1 MIKEDVFENDH
12 LWRAMFKMTIPTIF
26 SSLFIVIYN
35 LVDVFW
41 IGQTGDAN
49 QISALVLAMPVFM
62 FMMALGNMLGVG
74 GSSYIARLLG
84 KKDFQTIKKTSAFC
98 FYFSLV
104 LGLLT
109 NICMVWGMPY
119 LLKML
124 GTSSATSGFT
134 EAYLTVVAYGCY
146 ALIFQTAFSFIV
158 RSEGASKESMIGMVI
173 GTVVNIIL
181 DPVCIL
187 YFGWGV
193 QGVAIATIIGAF
205 TSCLYF
211 VWYMLKHS
219 TNLSMNLYNLRLKGS
234 IIREVIFVGLPASIS
249 QIFMCISHVV
259 LNNFLAKY
267 GDMPIA
273 SMGVA
278 LRIYSFVPIV
288 NIGFATGVAPLLGYN
303 LGSGNLKRLKAILY
317 RALGLLFGMGLI
329 FLFLFEV
336 MASGFI
342 SVMTDNAE
350 IQVFS
355 TYILR
360 AVASTA
366 PLLAVFFLAKT
377 TLQALGRAIE
387 PLILSVSRQGLIF
400 MPTVIFFNKWFG
412 LTGIVWAQPV
422 ADVFSMTMGV
432 WMVFYFLHKESQ
444 KFNILKQRR

>member
-1 MIKEDVFENDH
+1 MLKEDVFENNR
-12 LWRAMFKMTIPTIF
+12 LWTAMFKMTIPTIF

-41 IGQTGDAN
+41 IGQIGNPNEMA
-49 QISALVLAMPVFM
+49 ALVLSMPVFM
-62 FMMALGNMLGVG
+62 LMMALGNILGVG

-84 KKDFQTIKKTSAFC
+84 KKDFETIKKTSAFC

-104 LGLLT
+104 LGLVT
-109 NICMVWGMPY
+109 NIGMVWGMPY

-124 GTSSATSGFT
+124 GTSFATAGFA

-173 GTVVNIIL
+173 GTIVNIIL

-193 QGVAIATIIGAF
+193 QGVAIATIIGAI

-219 TNLSMNLYNLRLKGS
+219 TNLSMNLQDLKLKWS
-234 IIREVIFVGLPASIS
+234 IVREVIFVGLPASIS
-249 QIFMCISHVV
+249 QMFMSISHVV
-259 LNNFLAKY
+259 LNNFLSKY
-267 GDMPIA
+267 GDISIA
-273 SMGVA
+273 SMGIA

-303 LGSGNLKRLKAILY
+303 LGSGNLARLKAILY
-317 RALGLLFGMGLI
+317 RALGLLFIAGVV
-329 FLFLFEV
+329 FLLVFEGGAPV
-336 MASGFI
+336 FV
-342 SVMTDNAE
+342 SVMTDNSE
-350 IQVFS
+350 IQFFS

-360 AVASTA
+360 VIATTA

-377 TLQALGRAIE
+377 TLQAMGRAIE
-387 PLILSVSRQGLIF
+387 PLILSISRQGLIF
-400 MPTVIFFNKWFG
+400 MPTVILCDRWFG
-412 LTGIVWAQPV
+412 LDGIVWAQPV
-422 ADVFSMTMGV
+422 ADVFSMVIGV
-432 WMVFYFLHKESQ
+432 WMVFYFLHKET
-444 KFNILKQRR
+444 LKQN